1 MFTNEALKEAM
12 TTAISVVN
20 FRGGF
25 DTLVFQKCFEE
36 SEFSEEE
43 KQSILDY
50 IRINLTDAT
59 YLAVKT
65 QVDKQQFLF
74 TEWNSCPKC
83 CSIRPRK
90 FRGAYKPVIQR
101 TFAGLME
108 LSLCQQIEIKN
119 KEMER

>member
-1 MFTNEALKEAM
+1 MFTDENLKQALADAVSIAHFK
-12 TTAISVVN
+12 
-20 FRGGF
+20 GGF
-25 DTLVFQKCFEE
+25 DTLVFRKGFEE
-36 SEFSEEE
+36 SEFTVSE

-50 IRINLTDAT
+50 ISTNLGDNT
-59 YLAVKT
+59 YLAVKN

-74 TEWNSCPKC
+74 SEYYSCPEC

-108 LSLCQQIEIKN
+108 LSLCQQIEN
-119 KEMER
+119 RNQ